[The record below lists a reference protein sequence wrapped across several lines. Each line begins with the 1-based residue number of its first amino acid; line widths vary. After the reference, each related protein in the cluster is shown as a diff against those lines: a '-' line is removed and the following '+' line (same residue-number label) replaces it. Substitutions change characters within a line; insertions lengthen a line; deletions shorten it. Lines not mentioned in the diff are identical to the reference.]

1 MNMELFYSKIHQLF
15 RGTDAVPAGGNS
27 FMRAA
32 ALSLGESEDIL
43 PEWIQQTMLEMFNHC
58 NEYCDKFGLEVGDF
72 STENGYYAQIQAL
85 ANTLSVIIQLYEV
98 DEFDSSK
105 MTSLPWTEYTPRQGE
120 EAAKGYVF
128 ILNDGKTHHALH
140 PHPTA
145 DPQSDDEDDSNP
157 PVDEVEIAT
166 ETEAKQQPS
175 SMEKVK
181 NFLGF
186 GTSRQGAS
194 SSTEPRKL
202 DTVFDNEAMSTAQ
215 TVQRSGSKQNP
226 PPVGKKQKKKK
237 KPAPNASPRITRS
250 RKAKAKGG
258 TPHNN

>member
-1 MNMELFYSKIHQLF
+1 MH
-15 RGTDAVPAGGNS
+15 AV
-27 FMRAA
+27 

-43 PEWIQQTMLEMFNHC
+43 PEWIKQTMLEMFSHF
-58 NEYCDKFGLEVGDF
+58 NEYCVKFELEAGDF

-105 MTSLPWTEYTPRQGE
+105 MTSLPYTEYTPRQGE
-120 EAAKGYVF
+120 EAVKGYVF

-145 DPQSDDEDDSNP
+145 DPQSDDEDDSIP
-157 PVDEVEIAT
+157 PVDEVKIAT

-186 GTSRQGAS
+186 GTSTKQGAS

-202 DTVFDNEAMSTAQ
+202 DTLFDNEAMSTAQ
-215 TVQRSGSKQNP
+215 TVERSGSKKQNP
-226 PPVGKKQKKKK
+226 PPVEKKQKKKS
-237 KPAPNASPRITRS
+237 APIGSPRMTRS
-250 RKAKAKGG
+250 RKAKGG
-258 TPHNN
+258 APCNN

>member
-1 MNMELFYSKIHQLF
+1 MTEA
-15 RGTDAVPAGGNS
+15 R
-27 FMRAA
+27 
-32 ALSLGESEDIL
+32 E
-43 PEWIQQTMLEMFNHC
+43 
-58 NEYCDKFGLEVGDF
+58 F

-85 ANTLSVIIQLYEV
+85 ATTQSLIIYLYEL

-105 MTSLPWTEYTPRQGE
+105 MTSLPYTEYTPRQGE
-120 EAAKGYVF
+120 EAAKSSVF
-128 ILNDGKTHHALH
+128 ILNDGKTHHVLH

-157 PVDEVEIAT
+157 PVDEVKIAT

-181 NFLGF
+181 SFLGF
-186 GTSRQGAS
+186 GTSTKQGAS

-215 TVQRSGSKQNP
+215 TVQRSGSSKQNP
-226 PPVGKKQKKKK
+226 PPVEKKKKTK
-237 KPAPNASPRITRS
+237 KPAPVSSPRVTRAGAA
-250 RKAKAKGG
+250 RKAKGG